1 MASKA
6 RTKRGKSHSLR
17 QSPAAS
23 FQNLSVEDNSSSQ
36 ASWSSDEERTHLDDE
51 HTHHSPSLSWTSG
64 DIDTEGITGTEFQ
77 NETGEAGF
85 QSEAVG
91 ADYGNG
97 TGGTDFEHETGEQDN
112 TGDTGG
118 AVNNER
124 GDLAEPTLL
133 EAQFEML
140 TEEAEEPPLNIT
152 KLVDTISNLPPS
164 TPPPTTPMLTAP
176 PTPPPAPTDI
186 SPSPHVSPPPSPIL
200 QTSPKLSRNSPSPV
214 PVLATSPSPVLILH
228 TSPSPIPVSQTSP
241 SPIPSSRNS
250 PSPVPSPTPELHVA
264 ASDGQR
270 KEGGEGEG
278 EREEGGAS
286 NPFSPAVDEAIVT
299 EYTPK
304 ASRNPFEEDI
314 SATGM
319 ENSDSEL
326 ESDPELTLKPAS
338 TNPFIQLSEVP
349 SATTD
354 DLNPFRETP
363 TTLFHIPP
371 PPLLP
376 PMMLPSNPFDD
387 DVISNDND
395 VITDEAGAA
404 ASESVPQ
411 LVVEREG
418 QGEGSVEWSETSSTA
433 EDTLPSLEETHCI
446 SLSVFQQGKDSPSN
460 LSAQYD
466 KLSDLSSLLDKGSSG
481 RSSQLDKLSEEGEE
495 FSRPE
500 SQEKSD
506 METVSSF
513 PSSMDLSLMLEA
525 EPIDDNLHPQENY
538 FENEVCSI

>member
-6 RTKRGKSHSLR
+6 RAKRGKSHSLR

-23 FQNLSVEDNSSSQ
+23 FQSLSVEDNSSSQ
-36 ASWSSDEERTHLDDE
+36 ASWSSDEDHTHLDDDR
-51 HTHHSPSLSWTSG
+51 TRYSPSLSWTSG
-64 DIDTEGITGTEFQ
+64 DIDTEGIAGTEFQ
-77 NETGEAGF
+77 NETGGTN
-85 QSEAVG
+85 SE
-91 ADYGNG
+91 N
-97 TGGTDFEHETGEQDN
+97 EIGEQDS
-112 TGDTGG
+112 TGETGG
-118 AVNNER
+118 AINNER
-124 GDLAEPTLL
+124 GNLAEPTLL
-133 EAQFEML
+133 EAQFKML
-140 TEEAEEPPLNIT
+140 TEEAEELPLEIAE
-152 KLVDTISNLPPS
+152 LADTTSNLPPS
-164 TPPPTTPMLTAP
+164 TPPPTMATPTAP
-176 PTPPPAPTDI
+176 PTPPPALMDI

-214 PVLATSPSPVLILH
+214 PVSATSPSPVPILH

-270 KEGGEGEG
+270 EEEGEG
-278 EREEGGAS
+278 EREEGVAS
-286 NPFSPAVDEAIVT
+286 NPFSPELDEAIVT

-304 ASRNPFEEDI
+304 ASRNPFKEDI

-319 ENSDSEL
+319 ENEKNSDSEL
-326 ESDPELTLKPAS
+326 ESDPESTLKPAS

-354 DLNPFRETP
+354 DLNPFQETP
-363 TTLFHIPP
+363 TILFHIPP
-371 PPLLP
+371 PPPLP
-376 PMMLPSNPFDD
+376 STMLPSNPFDD
-387 DVISNDND
+387 DVISSDND
-395 VITDEAGAA
+395 IITDEAGAA
-404 ASESVPQ
+404 ASGSVPQ
-411 LVVEREG
+411 LVVEGEGEG

-495 FSRPE
+495 SSRPE
-500 SQEKSD
+500 SREKSD
-506 METVSSF
+506 VETVSSF
-513 PSSMDLSLMLEA
+513 PSSMDLSLVLEA
-525 EPIDDNLHPQENY
+525 EPVDDNLHPQENY
-538 FENEVCSI
+538 FENEVWSM